1 MPDAVNLELFI
12 GPAVPLPV
20 SKDVI
25 DAIASVKVTASSKG
39 PSAFELTFNLSTR
52 SPLHTLFLIAGGAS
66 VPIVRVVV
74 AVTMNGRRQVLI
86 DGVMTHHEV
95 GRGSRPGTVVADD
108 HRRGSHPG
116 DGPHRLQRHSLSG
129 DAGFRRVALI
139 LAKYSFLG
147 VIPR

>member
-95 GRGSRPGTVVADD
+95 GRGSRPGTV
-108 HRRGSHPG
+108 
-116 DGPHRLQRHSLSG
+116 SLTIIGEDLTRVMDLIDFSG
-129 DAGFRRVALI
+129 
-139 LAKYSFLG
+139 
-147 VIPR
+147 IPYPAMPDFAAWR